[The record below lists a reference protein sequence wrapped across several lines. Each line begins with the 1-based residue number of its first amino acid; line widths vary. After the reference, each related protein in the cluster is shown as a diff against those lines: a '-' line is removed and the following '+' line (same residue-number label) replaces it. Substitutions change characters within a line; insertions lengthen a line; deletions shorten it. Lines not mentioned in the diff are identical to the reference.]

1 MKYDKSLE
9 QVWEWKDAIYNEVKD
24 LPVKE
29 RIEYIKREA
38 KKAASFMESRLTKS
52 VKTTALAQS

>member
-9 QVWEWKDAIYNEVKD
+9 QVWEWKEAIYNDVKG

-29 RIEYIKREA
+29 QIAYIKREA
-38 KKAASFMESRLTKS
+38 KKAASLMGSRMRKS
-52 VKTTALAQS
+52 VKQSRG

>member
-9 QVWEWKDAIYNEVKD
+9 QVWEWKDAIYNEVKG

-29 RIEYIKREA
+29 QIAYIKREA
-38 KKAASFMESRLTKS
+38 KKSASLMGIRVRKA
-52 VKTTALAQS
+52 VKKTALAH

>member
-9 QVWEWKDAIYNEVKD
+9 QVWEWKDAIYNEVKG

-29 RIEYIKREA
+29 QIAYIKREA
-38 KKAASFMESRLTKS
+38 KKAASFMGNRVRKS
-52 VKTTALAQS
+52 VKNSVLTH

>member
-1 MKYDKSLE
+1 MTYDKSLE

-29 RIEYIKREA
+29 RIAYIKREA
-38 KKAASFMESRLTKS
+38 KKAASSLL
-52 VKTTALAQS
+52 VAKTIPQCAG

>member
-9 QVWEWKDAIYNEVKD
+9 QVWEWKDAIYNEVKS

-29 RIEYIKREA
+29 QIAYIKRKA
-38 KKAASFMESRLTKS
+38 KKAASLLGIRVRKS
-52 VKTTALAQS
+52 VRKNALAH